1 MRLLVLSQYF
11 YPEIFRINDLVQE
24 LVTRGHKVTVLTG
37 LPNYPNG
44 NIYESYKTDPS
55 VFSEYK
61 GAKVIRVPM
70 LPRGN
75 ASGLRLFFNYLSFA
89 FMASFY
95 GAWKLRGQDYDAI
108 FVCQLSPV
116 TVGLPAVLLRYLKR
130 VPMTFWVQDLWPDT
144 LAALGIL
151 NSRFG
156 LALVGIV
163 VRFIYKYSDLILVQ
177 SKGFVAGVEKYVSN
191 KKKIAYFPNWAE
203 SALEIDG
210 VNPAPEIPMNN
221 LGIFRIIFTG
231 NIGDAQD
238 FPAVIEAA
246 NILKNYSM
254 IKWYIIGQ
262 GSMSKWVEE
271 RISSLGLGKN
281 VLMLGQFPLE
291 RMPSFYKCANILL
304 VSLQDRPIF
313 SMTIPSKVQAYLASG
328 RPIVGMIGGEGAE
341 VIKHSQSGFVC
352 QPGDYKNLA
361 QLILKLSDMPREMLL
376 QMGKDGRNYGQEHFD
391 RDRLVSRLEKYLSE
405 VKFGDN
411 KKSQYEESTQ

>member
-1 MRLLVLSQYF
+1 MRLLILSQYF

-24 LVTRGHKVTVLTG
+24 LVTRGHEVTVLTG
-37 LPNYPNG
+37 LPNYPDG
-44 NIYESYKTDPS
+44 IIYECYKADPS
-55 VFSEYK
+55 LFSEYR
-61 GAKVIRVPM
+61 GAKVIRVPI

-75 ASGLRLFFNYLSFA
+75 AGGLSLFFNYLSFA

-95 GAWKLRGQDYDAI
+95 GAWKLRGQSYDAI

-130 VPMTFWVQDLWPDT
+130 APMFFWVQDLWPDT
-144 LAALGIL
+144 LAALGII
-151 NSRFG
+151 NSRFS

-177 SKGFVAGVEKYVSN
+177 SIGFIAGVEKYVAN
-191 KKKIAYFPNWAE
+191 KKKISYFPNWAE
-203 SALEIDG
+203 SALKIDG
-210 VNPAPEIPMNN
+210 VSPAPEIPINDR
-221 LGIFRIIFTG
+221 GVFRIIFTG
-231 NIGDAQD
+231 NIGEAQD

-246 NILKNYSM
+246 NVLKNYPM

-271 RISSLGLGKN
+271 RISFLGLENN

-291 RMPSFYKCANILL
+291 KMPSFYKCADILL

-328 RPIVGMIGGEGAE
+328 RPIVGMLGGEGAE
-341 VIKHSQSGFVC
+341 VIKRSRSGFVC
-352 QPGDYKNLA
+352 RSGDYNNLA
-361 QLILKLSDMPREMLL
+361 KSILKLSDMPKEELL
-376 QMGKDGRNYGQEHFD
+376 RMGQEGRNYGQEHFD
-391 RDRLVSRLEKYLSE
+391 RDRLISMLEKYLST

-411 KKSQYEESTQ
+411 KKS